1 MRRFILS
8 LPSNLQAAFVICGTI
23 AMAFASALICGGL
36 FDHHQLVSNTDLIS
50 AVYQTM
56 GTIYA
61 ILLTFSLWGV
71 WQHFTDA
78 ETSVQNETYAL
89 LDLVHMIESIPGNAK
104 IALRKAALA
113 YSSHVIN
120 KEWPAIRNLTNEQ
133 LNLHARQHSAAHEIM
148 EAVQRIEPNNEREV
162 VIYGQSLSL
171 LTSWLDARRTR
182 ILSVRGN
189 SARSLW
195 PLLYTG
201 AIVLFAFHGLF
212 VANTLSIW
220 IMLLFCIS
228 LVIGVTFYLIFSL
241 DSPYSGS
248 LCIDAEPFLLAI
260 GILQKELAC
269 GEELSSELITDTPV

>member
-23 AMAFASALICGGL
+23 FMAFAAANICGAL

-50 AVYQTM
+50 AVYQAM

-61 ILLTFSLWGV
+61 ILLTFTLWGV

-89 LDLVHMIESIPGNAK
+89 LDLVHMIESIPGDTKVN
-104 IALRKAALA
+104 LRKAALA
-113 YSSHVIN
+113 YISHVIE

-133 LNLHARQHSAAHEIM
+133 LNLHEQQHNAAHEIM
-148 EAVQRIEPNNEREV
+148 ATVQGIQPKNEREM
-162 VIYGQSLSL
+162 VIFGQSLTL

-189 SARSLW
+189 NARALW

-220 IMLLFCIS
+220 IMLLFGTS

-241 DSPYSGS
+241 DSPYSGT

-269 GEELSSELITDTPV
+269 HVAHSVELTAGSPT

>member
-8 LPSNLQAAFVICGTI
+8 LPGNCQAAFVICGTI
-23 AMAFASALICGGL
+23 AMAFACAAFCGLL

-50 AVYQTM
+50 AVYEAM

-61 ILLTFSLWGV
+61 ILLTFTLWGV

-78 ETSVQNETYAL
+78 EASVQNETDAL
-89 LDLVHMIESIPGNAK
+89 LDLVHMLESIPSDAK
-104 IALRKAALA
+104 FALRKAALT
-113 YSSHVIN
+113 YSTHVIE
-120 KEWPAIRNLTNEQ
+120 KEWPALKNFTNEQ
-133 LNLHARQHSAAHEIM
+133 LVMHEKQHSSAQEIM
-148 EAVQRIEPNNEREV
+148 ETVQRSAPRNEREM
-162 VIYGQSLSL
+162 VIFGQSLSL
-171 LTSWLDARRTR
+171 LANWLDARRKR

-189 SARSLW
+189 NARALW

-220 IMLLFCIS
+220 IMLLFGTS

-241 DSPYSGS
+241 DSPYSGTLS
-248 LCIDAEPFLLAI
+248 IDAEPFLLAI
-260 GILQKELAC
+260 GILQKDLTCSTPNAAP
-269 GEELSSELITDTPV
+269 ITSG